1 MPVSDVAIV
10 AYDQRFSYAV
20 ARTDA
25 SGAYSFSD
33 LPDNWYR
40 VRLVPIEDQPWS
52 EYWVP
57 GTLDVC
63 AGTVWHRDEKEVR
76 VSDMYLS
83 LGAQIT
89 GRLVD
94 AEGSPVVNASVKAV
108 LPSDSMRTQAREAVT
123 DEQGAFT
130 VFGLPPE
137 AGDDTEWQ
145 LRLEAP
151 GFPRQYMGP
160 AYDAL
165 GADTVAV
172 VETSDVGEV
181 QMLPGIRVEGV
192 VLGPTGPVDTGVI
205 HVYSGGQVTSKNVTP
220 TGTFS
225 VDGLPPGR
233 S

>member
-1 MPVSDVAIV
+1 MI
-10 AYDQRFSYAV
+10 Q
-20 ARTDA
+20 
-25 SGAYSFSD
+25 
-33 LPDNWYR
+33 L
-40 VRLVPIEDQPWS
+40 
-52 EYWVP
+52 
-57 GTLDVC
+57 
-63 AGTVWHRDEKEVR
+63 
-76 VSDMYLS
+76 
-83 LGAQIT
+83 
-89 GRLVD
+89 
-94 AEGSPVVNASVKAV
+94 
-108 LPSDSMRTQAREAVT
+108 RTQTEAVT

-160 AYDAL
+160 AYDDAL

-172 VETSDVGEV
+172 AGTSDVGEV
-181 QMLPGIRVEGV
+181 QMLPGIHVEGV

-225 VDGLPPGR
+225 VAFPQGR